1 MSIAAKVG
9 MNYFGALRKKNR
21 PIAKIHECGVWF
33 VPWVPQEAIA
43 TRVDESAKSAGA
55 DSRRWL
61 FNYV

>member
-1 MSIAAKVG
+1 

-33 VPWVPQEAIA
+33 VPWVPQEATA